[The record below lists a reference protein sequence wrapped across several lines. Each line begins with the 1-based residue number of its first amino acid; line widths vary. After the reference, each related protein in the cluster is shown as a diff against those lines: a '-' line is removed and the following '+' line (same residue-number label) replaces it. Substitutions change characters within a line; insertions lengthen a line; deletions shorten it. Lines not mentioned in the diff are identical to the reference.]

1 MTRQYFLCKRT
12 SNNPKYTQCN
22 DKKNNFVPVGAIGDP
37 GEKLHIRLPAILS
50 EVGVKRPKQVFQQI
64 FSRMSEVP

>member
-1 MTRQYFLCKRT
+1 M
-12 SNNPKYTQCN
+12 QCN
-22 DKKNNFVPVGAIGDP
+22 DKCKKKKIHFVPVCAIGDP

-50 EVGVKRPKQVFQQI
+50 QVGVKRPKQVFQQI